1 MSKTVE
7 ALAKVSSHSRL
18 NSFLPAAQHMQQS
31 SQDRS
36 RKRFVLNHQQV
47 PGEPASMKNEARS
60 KQPSRVRHRQNSS
73 IVGKKPIDTMPHL
86 RASPPKPRKRSEP
99 RPLDLQS
106 KKPHLKERSLLTLSS
121 SCFISHETHPLD
133 EVPRSMRSE
142 ALELEEKLS
151 KHLDLLS
158 AEDVMTKD
166 KFRVYQQFFD
176 RIISKDHCFGNLLL
190 KVKTA
195 YEDWIRVESFS
206 LSHLMRQELKAKED
220 QIDQFRLSA
229 AKLEATIAK
238 LAKENGKLS
247 RSLDEADIKAMELQQ
262 HLMKLS
268 KVKEEVVPKDASS
281 WQYLVAENKHYSE
294 ELKVLRKELK
304 YMKQREK
311 RLLMLISTLH
321 KDGYPVEEAY
331 RAVCRKSTKLPY
343 KEVPGSIEEGDM
355 LELLVEGPPK
365 SVERP
370 QAITLLDLG
379 QCETYLTSDSECG
392 SVSSSSDCR

>member
-1 MSKTVE
+1 V
-7 ALAKVSSHSRL
+7 
-18 NSFLPAAQHMQQS
+18 
-31 SQDRS
+31 
-36 RKRFVLNHQQV
+36 
-47 PGEPASMKNEARS
+47 KNEGRN
-60 KQPSRVRHRQNSS
+60 KQPSRVRHRQISS
-73 IVGKKPIDTMPHL
+73 IVGKKPIDSMPHL

-106 KKPHLKERSLLTLSS
+106 KKSHLKERSILTLSS
-121 SCFISHETHPLD
+121 SSSFMSHETHQHQLD
-133 EVPRSMRSE
+133 EVLTSLRSE
-142 ALELEEKLS
+142 AWELEEKLT

-158 AEDVMTKD
+158 VEDVMTKD

-176 RIISKDHCFGNLLL
+176 RVISKDHCFGSLLL

-206 LSHLMRQELKAKED
+206 LSHQMRQELTAKED
-220 QIDQFRLSA
+220 QIDQFRHSA

-238 LAKENGKLS
+238 LAKENGELS
-247 RSLDEADIKAMELQQ
+247 RSLDEADIKGMELQQ

-268 KVKEEVVPKDASS
+268 KVKEEAMPKDASS

-294 ELKVLRKELK
+294 ELKNLRKELK

-343 KEVPGSIEEGDM
+343 KKVPGSIEEGDM

-370 QAITLLDLG
+370 QVITRLDLG
-379 QCETYLTSDSECG
+379 QVETYLTSDSECASG
-392 SVSSSSDCR
+392 SSSSDCR